1 MELANLSSL
10 VSSLDA
16 IKAVTPFALSNIM
29 DYREVCGLVEK
40 KACLF
45 LRRDSAMLLLVPHH
59 DSFYDIFYC
68 AQDTSALKSILADF
82 KNSYDGPYYARIS
95 VIGKEAQIIPVSR
108 IFEECGFTLSKKKAR
123 TQHKPTANT
132 VESMTALQSPRS
144 RDDNSGYTVSFAAAG
159 DEEEILSLLLEEFDV
174 CDDDVPELEAIKD
187 SIEKKEIVVSR
198 DNGIMTALNYFKL
211 KNHTCYSWYDVT
223 RKEYRHKF
231 EFFDLYNYRADYFSR
246 NNIVINR
253 YVGWRNP
260 ANRRLMKFA
269 ARFNEFPDGIY
280 VHVYRSGACRR
291 GNSNSSVIHI
301 KTLET

>member
-1 MELANLSSL
+1 MERANLSSL

-40 KACLF
+40 KSCLL
-45 LRRDSAMLLLVPHH
+45 LRRDYAMLLLVPRH

-68 AQDTSALKSILADF
+68 AQDASALKSILADF
-82 KNSYDGPYYARIS
+82 KNTYDGSYYARIS

-108 IFEECGFTLSKKKAR
+108 ILEECGFTLSKKKAR

-132 VESMTALQSPRS
+132 VESMAVLQSTRS
-144 RDDNSGYTVSFAAAG
+144 RDDNSDYTVSFAAAG

-174 CDDDVPELEAIKD
+174 CDDDVPELEAIRD

-198 DNGIMTALNYFKL
+198 DNGIMTALNYFKV

-223 RKEYRHKF
+223 RKEYRHKL
-231 EFFDLYNYRADYFSR
+231 EFFDLHKYRADYFSR

-269 ARFNEFPDGIY
+269 ARFNEFPDGVYIY
-280 VHVYRSGACRR
+280 VHVYRR
-291 GNSNSSVIHI
+291 
-301 KTLET
+301 

>member
-1 MELANLSSL
+1 M
-10 VSSLDA
+10 
-16 IKAVTPFALSNIM
+16 
-29 DYREVCGLVEK
+29 
-40 KACLF
+40 
-45 LRRDSAMLLLVPHH
+45 
-59 DSFYDIFYC
+59 
-68 AQDTSALKSILADF
+68 
-82 KNSYDGPYYARIS
+82 
-95 VIGKEAQIIPVSR
+95 
-108 IFEECGFTLSKKKAR
+108 
-123 TQHKPTANT
+123 
-132 VESMTALQSPRS
+132 
-144 RDDNSGYTVSFAAAG
+144 
-159 DEEEILSLLLEEFDV
+159 EEFDV